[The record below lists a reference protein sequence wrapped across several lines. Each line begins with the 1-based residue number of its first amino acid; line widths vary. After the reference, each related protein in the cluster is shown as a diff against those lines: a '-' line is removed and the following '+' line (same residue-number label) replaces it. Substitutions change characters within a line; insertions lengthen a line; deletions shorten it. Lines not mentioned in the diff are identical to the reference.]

1 MFKSSPRGVSHYT
14 QIVISLSLPSYIYTS
29 RIINSIYHPRHYP
42 SILEYPIHIFNINIQ
57 QSDYEYPI
65 TYPVTSPCIL
75 LSYLIISH
83 HILSYLI
90 ISHHISSHLIIS
102 HYISLHLIIYHYIWI
117 YHHVSLCLIVSHC
130 ILSWLDIPLYHIYI
144 YISYSIYLINPHHI
158 SHGWFLIPWFPNT
171 FSRWMRHQRQAGGG
185 GSRPRCSICR
195 EACPEKRL
203 QKGSF
208 FMGKPWETN
217 RILRYFMVF
226 LYSDL

>member
-1 MFKSSPRGVSHYT
+1 M
-14 QIVISLSLPSYIYTS
+14 
-29 RIINSIYHPRHYP
+29 
-42 SILEYPIHIFNINIQ
+42 NI
-57 QSDYEYPI
+57 PLR
-65 TYPVTSPCIL
+65 IL
-75 LSYLIISH
+75 LHLLVFSYHIS
-83 HILSYLI
+83 SYLI
-90 ISHHISSHLIIS
+90 ISHHISSYLITS
-102 HYISLHLIIYHYIWI
+102 HYISLYIITSHYISLYLNISSCLIMSHCVSLHLIMIRYSIISY
-117 YHHVSLCLIVSHC
+117 
-130 ILSWLDIPLYHIYI
+130 IYI

>member
-14 QIVISLSLPSYIYTS
+14 QIVISLSLPSYIYIYTS

-144 YISYSIYLINPHHI
+144 IFNIPHQSSSYIP
-158 SHGWFLIPWFPNT
+158 WLIPHPMVPQHIFQVDATPAP
-171 FSRWMRHQRQAGGG
+171 SRRGRKPSTLQHLSW
-185 GSRPRCSICR
+185 SVPWKT
-195 EACPEKRL
+195 PPKRVIFH
-203 QKGSF
+203 GET
-208 FMGKPWETN
+208 MGN
-217 RILRYFMVF
+217 Q
-226 LYSDL
+226 